1 MMCKSTDNSNVRKSN
16 FRKNSDIT
24 VANFTRKRKRKK
36 KKKGIQ
42 VNIKQLKT
50 LYTIIPG
57 LQHRKKVTRLCV
69 QKH

>member
-36 KKKGIQ
+36 KKKRNQ
-42 VNIKQLKT
+42 VNIKKKKK
-50 LYTIIPG
+50 IIIIFS
-57 LQHRKKVTRLCV
+57 LIIYL
-69 QKH
+69 